1 MYILRPQR
9 IATLSL
15 SNFLRSK
22 YLFHFSKPVADRALL
37 KAIHGQPIRA
47 IVEIGVG
54 TGDRTRKILEV
65 TGWTAG
71 DAPRKYTGIDLFEAR
86 PQGDKGLALKEAFN
100 TLKTPNVKMQFVPGD
115 PYQAL
120 ARTANMLA
128 GSDLI
133 VLSADLDQDS
143 LRRAWMYVPRMLTE
157 STLIYQQGPA
167 VNGEPGAY
175 QQLSRLEVERLAAAG
190 SKKQRKVG

>member
-1 MYILRPQR
+1 MPQR

-15 SNFLRSK
+15 GNFLRSK

-37 KAIHGQPIRA
+37 KGIHEQPIRA

-54 TGDRTRKILEV
+54 TGERTRKILEV
-65 TGWTAG
+65 TGWSAG

-86 PQGDKGLALKEAFN
+86 PQGSKGMALKEAFN
-100 TLKTPNVKMQFVPGD
+100 SLKTPNVKMQFVPGD

-120 ARTANMLA
+120 ARTANMLV
-128 GSDLI
+128 GTDLL

-143 LRRAWMYVPRMLTE
+143 LRRAWMYVPRMLHDK
-157 STLIYQQGPA
+157 TLIYQQTPG
-167 VNGEPGAY
+167 VGTEPGPY
-175 QQLSRLEVERLAAAG
+175 QVLSRLDVERLAANG
-190 SKKQRKVG
+190 SKKQRKVA